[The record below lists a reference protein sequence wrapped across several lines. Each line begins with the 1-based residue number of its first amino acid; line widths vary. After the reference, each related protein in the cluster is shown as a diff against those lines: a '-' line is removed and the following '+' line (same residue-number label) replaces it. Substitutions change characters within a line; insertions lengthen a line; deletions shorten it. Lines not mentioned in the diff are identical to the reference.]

1 MGKYLYEFNVGD
13 VVTNNDGEVFEIKQ
27 KFKTGNIKVFV
38 KECEEHGY
46 FDLNHN
52 RLTENKTYT
61 IDGMCGVNS
70 WELVSTNNSVN
81 NSDIEKFEKNIQKMQ
96 NELDDAKKTLE
107 QMKKKKIPELIVGQM
122 YIVPDNNQELCRS
135 TILILN
141 ICDNI
146 CKFIQFFDDCSDGIE
161 INHYCVDSFN
171 DGTLIHLDSSEQKK
185 FSKQL
190 FELTKHYA

>member
-1 MGKYLYEFNVGD
+1 MGKYLSAYNVGD

-27 KFKTGNIKVFV
+27 KFKTGSIKVFV

-52 RLTENKTYT
+52 LLTENKTYT
-61 IDGMCGVNS
+61 IDGICGLNS

-122 YIVPDNNQELCRS
+122 YEVPESNSYLCDS
-135 TILILN
+135 KILILN
-141 ICDNI
+141 ISDEG
-146 CKFIQFFDDCSDGIE
+146 CKFIQFFNDGSDGIE
-161 INHYCVDSFN
+161 IHNYNLDDFN
-171 DGTLIHLDSSEQKK
+171 DGTLIHMNSSEQKK

-190 FELTKHYA
+190 FEFVKHYA

>member
-13 VVTNNDGEVFEIKQ
+13 VVTNNDGEVFESKQ

-38 KECEEHGY
+38 KECEEHGH

-141 ICDNI
+141 IFDNR
-146 CKFIQFFDDCSDGIE
+146 CRFIQFFDDCSDGIE
-161 INHYCVDSFN
+161 INHCYVDYVN
-171 DGTLIHLDSSEQKK
+171 DVTLIHMNSPEQQR

>member
-1 MGKYLYEFNVGD
+1 MGRDLSVYNVGD

-38 KECEEHGY
+38 KECEEEGY
-46 FDLNHN
+46 YDINNN
-52 RLTENKTYT
+52 RLTKNKTYT
-61 IDGMCGVNS
+61 VDGMCGLSS

-122 YIVPDNNQELCRS
+122 YEVPESNSFLS
-135 TILILN
+135 VSKILILN
-141 ICDNI
+141 VCDNC
-146 CKFIQFFDDCSDGIE
+146 CKFVQFFDDCSDGIE
-161 INHYCVDSFN
+161 INHYNVYDFN

>member
-27 KFKTGNIKVFV
+27 KFDTGNIKVFV
-38 KECEEHGY
+38 KECEDDGY
-46 FDLNHN
+46 CDINHN
-52 RLTENKTYT
+52 FLKKNKTYT
-61 IDGMCGVNS
+61 VNIS
-70 WELVSTNNSVN
+70 LNNWELVSTNNSVN